1 MSTDLSDTGIADDV
15 LAVVLAES
23 GASEPEVGNSL
34 TSRFAALRP
43 RLWLQ
48 EIFGES
54 CPLFSPASHCVGAI
68 LATFCRSRC
77 RRFLVLFRH
86 AEVGPRFVWPSVVP
100 LSDNRSLRQ
109 ETLVRGGQLHC
120 IPRFL

>member
-1 MSTDLSDTGIADDV
+1 MSTDLSDTGFADDV
-15 LAVVLAES
+15 LAVVLAGS

-54 CPLFSPASHCVGAI
+54 CPFSVLPLIELAHI
-68 LATFCRSRC
+68 LAFVVDLYEPLPTFS
-77 RRFLVLFRH
+77 
-86 AEVGPRFVWPSVVP
+86 
-100 LSDNRSLRQ
+100 RSLSP
-109 ETLVRGGQLHC
+109 C
-120 IPRFL
+120 

>member
-15 LAVVLAES
+15 LAVVLAGS

-54 CPLFSPASHCVGAI
+54 CPFSVLPLIELAHI
-68 LATFCRSRC
+68 LAFFCVDLYEPVPTFS
-77 RRFLVLFRH
+77 
-86 AEVGPRFVWPSVVP
+86 
-100 LSDNRSLRQ
+100 RSLSP
-109 ETLVRGGQLHC
+109 C
-120 IPRFL
+120 